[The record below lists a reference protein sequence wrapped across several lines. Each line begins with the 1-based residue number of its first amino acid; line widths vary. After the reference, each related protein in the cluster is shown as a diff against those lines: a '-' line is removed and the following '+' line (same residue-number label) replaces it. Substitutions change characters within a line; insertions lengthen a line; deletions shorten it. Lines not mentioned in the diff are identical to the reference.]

1 MYRTL
6 MICMALCIPAANVAA
21 DGTRDTGAS
30 KVPDYTQYDAEVIAS
45 VARRVHLRM
54 IKAETALADAN
65 KRIEQLEA
73 KLAETKKQLLARDSQ
88 MRKLRRLAENAGVA
102 VPESLVGAL
111 AGGGP
116 QAKGMDR
123 DAMEAAAK
131 KQLGGKLP
139 DDEKSF
145 LKALRT
151 LPLAKQFIKTVT
163 VDGDTVTV
171 VLMPTWQM
179 IPHPMRL
186 QGAQEFQKKWAEMH
200 CPDDPKRARIKLVD
214 MRKSTVGGSDKN
226 DPTKVWVS
234 K

>member
-6 MICMALCIPAANVAA
+6 TIYMVLCVLVATVAA
-21 DGTRDTGAS
+21 DGSKDTKAP
-30 KVPDYTQYDAEVIAS
+30 KVPDYTQYGPDVIAS

-54 IKAETALADAN
+54 IKAETALAEAN

-73 KLAETKKQLLARDSQ
+73 ELAETKKQLQARDSQ
-88 MRKLRRLAENAGVA
+88 MRQLRRLAEKAGVA
-102 VPESLVGAL
+102 VPESLAGAL
-111 AGGGP
+111 AGGMP
-116 QAKGMDR
+116 QANGMDR
-123 DAMEAAAK
+123 EAMEAAAK

-151 LPLAKQFIKTVT
+151 NPMARQVIKGVD

-171 VLMPTWQM
+171 TLMPTWQM
-179 IPHPMRL
+179 IPQPMRL
-186 QGAQEFQKKWAEMH
+186 QGAQEFQKMWAKMH
-200 CPDDPKRARIKLVD
+200 CPDDPTRARIKLVD
-214 MRKSTVGGSDKN
+214 MRKKTVGGSDKN
-226 DPTKVWVS
+226 DATKVWVS